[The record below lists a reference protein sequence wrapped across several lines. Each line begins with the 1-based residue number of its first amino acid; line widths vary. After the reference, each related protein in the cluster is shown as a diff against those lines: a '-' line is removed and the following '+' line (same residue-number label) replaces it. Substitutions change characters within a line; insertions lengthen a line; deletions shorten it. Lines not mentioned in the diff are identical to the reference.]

1 MVYLKTYKKGKSPI
15 KLKISIPEVVSIF
28 KEIKEQPDQLY
39 EMIRVDIRETKEL
52 ITAKNGKLRSVGK
65 WKID

>member
-1 MVYLKTYKKGKSPI
+1 MVYLKTYKKGEVPM

-28 KEIKEQPDQLY
+28 KEIKEQPEQLY
-39 EMIRVDIRETKEL
+39 EMVYGRYQRNKGIDNSRKWQAPV
-52 ITAKNGKLRSVGK
+52 S

>member
-1 MVYLKTYKKGKSPI
+1 M

-28 KEIKEQPDQLY
+28 KEIKEQPEQLY
-39 EMIRVDIRETKEL
+39 EMVYGRYQRNKGIDNSRKWQAPV
-52 ITAKNGKLRSVGK
+52 S